1 MVARK
6 FRNALGAVSFLALV
20 AQGATVTA
28 ETLREAMVSA
38 YNHSG
43 LIEQNRALLR
53 VADENVAQAVAGLKP
68 IVNWSSSVSRS
79 FGSST
84 TNSALYGLTTN
95 GVGTT
100 NLNLGITAELTL
112 YDGGLTKFAIEA
124 AKENVLATR
133 QRLVEI
139 EQQVLITAVQ
149 SYMDVRRAAETVAL
163 RTNNLR
169 VISEEL
175 RAAQDRFDVG
185 EVTKTDVAL
194 AEARLA
200 ASKSALAAAKG
211 DLAATQERYRAAV
224 GRRAGQLAT
233 PTRLPTTASSTDAA
247 KAAAVRAHPA
257 MLRMQHSVKAADL
270 SIERAK
276 SGMKPKV
283 KLSGSVALV
292 DTFGEPT
299 HSGTGSVSLGVSGPI
314 YQGGRLSSLV
324 RQAQAQRDATRAEL
338 HTTRHTLQQNAAIAF
353 VQLQVSKAALE
364 AADERIRAARVAFR
378 GVREEATLG
387 ARTTLDVLNAEQ
399 EMLDAQ
405 AARITAVVDQQIAAY
420 SLLAQMG
427 KLTVAEL
434 NLPVQRY
441 DPAAYYN
448 LVKTAPAQRS
458 KQGKKLDRVLESLG
472 KN

>member
-1 MVARK
+1 MIVRK
-6 FRNALGAVSFLALV
+6 FRKSLCAVSFLAMM
-20 AQGATVTA
+20 AQGVTASA

-68 IVNWSSSVSRS
+68 IVNWSANVVHN

-84 TNSALYGLTTN
+84 TDSALFGLSTN
-95 GVGTT
+95 NVKST

-112 YDGGLTKFAIEA
+112 YDGGLTKYAIEA

-139 EQQVLITAVQ
+139 EQQVLFAAVQ
-149 SYMDVRRAAETVAL
+149 AYMDVRRAAETVAL

-211 DLAATQERYRAAV
+211 DLAASQERYRAAV

-233 PTRLPTTASSTDAA
+233 PNRLPATASSVDAA
-247 KAAAVRAHPA
+247 KGVAVRMHPA
-257 MLRMQHSVKAADL
+257 MRRMQHTVKAADL

-283 KLSGSVALV
+283 KLSGSLSAADSL
-292 DTFGEPT
+292 GEPT
-299 HSGTGSVSLGVSGPI
+299 HSTTGSVSLGVSGPI

-324 RQAQAQRDATRAEL
+324 RQAQAQRDASRSEL
-338 HTTRHTLQQNAAIAF
+338 HTTRHTLQQNAGIAF
-353 VQLQVSKAALE
+353 VQLQVSKVALE
-364 AADERIRAARVAFR
+364 AADEQIRAARVAFR

-399 EMLDAQ
+399 EMLNAQ
-405 AARITAVVDQQIAAY
+405 AARITAAADQQIAAY

-441 DPAAYYN
+441 DPSEYYN
-448 LVKTAPAQRS
+448 LVKTAPAKRS